1 MTIKE
6 TAYQLLTLKML
17 RDLDNNYEGHHWY
30 EAEITI
36 LQNELK
42 KLLKK

>member
-6 TAYQLLTLKML
+6 TAYEMLTLKML
-17 RDLDNNYEGHHWY
+17 RDLDNNYEGHSWY
-30 EAEITI
+30 DAEITMLSI
-36 LQNELK
+36 ELN